1 MSINKRRNSATVNIF
16 LPPESEIKWP
26 QFHRSFIAVSRC
38 VKLLIC
44 ALNSNLLRGENKDL
58 GRHLLLPEA
67 FFHISPITTK
77 VTFRFFFHDSS
88 VISHNLLR
96 LHHYFLYFLIFRK
109 KNRSLFFKATVH
121 GNNMSPNTLTLHHA
135 LAQQRHWPSGARL
148 NLKSNHCCCRWR
160 NVSIKYQ
167 LWKRSLACQV

>member
-1 MSINKRRNSATVNIF
+1 MAVNYWYYPSLVLSLHLQQVMRVNKRRNSATVNIF
-16 LPPESEIKWP
+16 LPPEREIKWP
-26 QFHRSFIAVSRC
+26 QFRRSFIAVSRC

-44 ALNSNLLRGENKDL
+44 ALTSNLLRGENKDL

-96 LHHYFLYFLIFRK
+96 LHHYFLYFLIFRRK
-109 KNRSLFFKATVH
+109 KNRSLFLKPHYTATICH
-121 GNNMSPNTLTLHHA
+121 LICSLYTMHSHNIGTDP
-135 LAQQRHWPSGARL
+135 QGPD
-148 NLKSNHCCCRWR
+148 
-160 NVSIKYQ
+160 SI
-167 LWKRSLACQV
+167 